1 MAKRRLT
8 TGSSIQQSPTKNN
21 LLAALPAADYARIAS
36 SLTTVSLKLHD
47 SIHKPGEP
55 IRQLYFPGG
64 GFCSVLTVLEDGT
77 MVEVATIGRE
87 GAVGVSAIFD
97 GDGDGTAPRS
107 LSMVQAASETCYRLP
122 VEVFRQEMDRR
133 GAFYELITRYTQA
146 LLGLIMQS
154 TACNAVHTVEQ
165 RLARW
170 FLMAHDRMGT
180 DSFPL
185 TQEFVAMMLGVARP
199 TVTIVAGTLQ
209 KAGLITYQRGKVTV
223 LDREKLE
230 AASCEC
236 YRTVATLLSHVTS
249 GRRPLKSR

>member
-1 MAKRRLT
+1 MAKRRPT
-8 TGSSIQQSPTKNN
+8 PSIHQPSTNL
-21 LLAALPAADYARIAS
+21 LLAALPPADYARIIPLLAA
-36 SLTTVSLKLHD
+36 VPLKLQEP
-47 SIHKPGEP
+47 IHKPGEA
-55 IRQLYFPGG
+55 IRHVYFPGG

-107 LSMVQAASETCYRLP
+107 LSMVQAASDSCYRMP
-122 VEVFRQEMDRR
+122 VELFRQEMDRR
-133 GAFYELITRYTQA
+133 GAFYELLTRYTQA

-170 FLMAHDRMGT
+170 FLMAHDRVGT

-209 KAGLITYQRGKVTV
+209 KAGLITYHRGNVTV

-236 YRTVATLLSHVTS
+236 YRTVAGLLKNVTA
-249 GRRPLKSR
+249 GRHSSSKSR